1 MKIHTSKLHQ
11 VLRDYMVQAIIPKL
25 PNNIL
30 QFGAAFVSN
39 YISANLVSQHLA
51 PHLPMLRAIGII
63 DDTGMIDLDGM
74 KQAALMAMEQ
84 CHGSFMIANYKAD
97 AQDIE
102 ELYNIATRY
111 CDSEA
116 VPSASPAS
124 STSEIKAI

>member
-1 MKIHTSKLHQ
+1 MKIHVSKLHQ
-11 VLRDYMVQAIIPKL
+11 VLHDYMVQAIIPKL

-30 QFGAAFVSN
+30 QFGTAFMSN

-51 PHLPMLRAIGII
+51 PHMPMLQAMGII
-63 DDTGMIDLDGM
+63 DNAGLIDLDGM

-111 CDSEA
+111 CDPETM
-116 VPSASPAS
+116 PPAS

>member
-11 VLRDYMVQAIIPKL
+11 VLRDYMVQVIIPKL

-39 YISANLVSQHLA
+39 YISANLVTQYLA
-51 PHLPMLRAIGII
+51 PPLPMLQAIGII
-63 DDTGMIDLDGM
+63 DDTGMVDLDGM
-74 KQAALMAMEQ
+74 KRAALMAMEQ

-111 CDSEA
+111 CEAEA
-116 VPSASPAS
+116 VSPVSPAP
-124 STSEIKAI
+124 STSEVKAI

>member
-1 MKIHTSKLHQ
+1 MKIHVSKLHQ

-30 QFGAAFVSN
+30 QFGTAFMSN
-39 YISANLVSQHLA
+39 YISANLVSQYLA
-51 PHLPMLRAIGII
+51 PHIPMLQTLGII
-63 DDTGMIDLDGM
+63 DEAGLADLDGM

-111 CDSEA
+111 CDSETM
-116 VPSASPAS
+116 PPAS

>member
-1 MKIHTSKLHQ
+1 
-11 VLRDYMVQAIIPKL
+11 MVQAIIPKL

-51 PHLPMLRAIGII
+51 PHMPMLQTIGII
-63 DDTGMIDLDGM
+63 DEAGMIDLDGM

-84 CHGSFMIANYKAD
+84 CRGSFMIANYKAD

-111 CDSEA
+111 CEA
-116 VPSASPAS
+116 EVVPPAS